1 MGCIEI
7 FGGRPLEGQVYIQG
21 SKNAALPI
29 LAAAVLHKGVTVLHH
44 CPKILDVMYM
54 VQVLEEMG
62 CDTAWSGHSLY
73 LDARGL
79 QTPRVST
86 DLGNK
91 MRSSI
96 ILMGALLG
104 RMKEAWIPYPGGC
117 TIGARPIDMHV
128 DAFTRMGASIEEEQ
142 EVLHARTA
150 GLTGTRIVMKFP
162 SVGATEN
169 VILAAALAEGTTRIE
184 KGAMEP
190 EIVELCRFLNSKGA
204 RIHGAGT
211 PGITIEGVRSLTD
224 SEFDLMPDRIV
235 AGTYMMGAMATRGKC
250 FLRRAPSEQLGQ
262 VVYTARRL
270 GAGIRVEP
278 EGILVDGRNAGRNAV
293 YLETTPY
300 PGFPTD
306 LQSQVMAVLCLAKGE
321 SLIREKIFEAR
332 FKIVPQL
339 CKMGAHIEVRGQE
352 ARIRGTRGLNGA
364 VVEAPELRGG
374 AALVI
379 AGLAAMGTTEVE
391 KYSFIQRGYED
402 ICEDFRQ
409 LGGELKLKD

>member
-7 FGGRPLEGQVYIQG
+7 FGGRPWRARFISKGQKMRRCQFWRQQFYT
-21 SKNAALPI
+21 
-29 LAAAVLHKGVTVLHH
+29 KGVTVLHH

-169 VILAAALAEGTTRIE
+169 VILAAALAE
-184 KGAMEP
+184 
-190 EIVELCRFLNSKGA
+190 EL
-204 RIHGAGT
+204 
-211 PGITIEGVRSLTD
+211 PG
-224 SEFDLMPDRIV
+224 
-235 AGTYMMGAMATRGKC
+235 
-250 FLRRAPSEQLGQ
+250 LRRGQ
-262 VVYTARRL
+262 WSLRL
-270 GAGIRVEP
+270 WSY
-278 EGILVDGRNAGRNAV
+278 AV
-293 YLETTPY
+293 FST
-300 PGFPTD
+300 
-306 LQSQVMAVLCLAKGE
+306 
-321 SLIREKIFEAR
+321 
-332 FKIVPQL
+332 
-339 CKMGAHIEVRGQE
+339 VRGQ
-352 ARIRGTRGLNGA
+352 G
-364 VVEAPELRGG
+364 
-374 AALVI
+374 
-379 AGLAAMGTTEVE
+379 
-391 KYSFIQRGYED
+391 
-402 ICEDFRQ
+402 
-409 LGGELKLKD
+409 